1 MSTTVGRTRK
11 GAGAI
16 WIILGLI
23 LLLSDSGAGW
33 LFCIIG
39 LVTISQD
46 GGSVTTGSRQKSQYL
61 TVFLLIISL
70 VITSL
75 YLFLIGG

>member
-1 MSTTVGRTRK
+1 MSSAVGQTRR
-11 GAGAI
+11 GTGAI

-33 LFCIIG
+33 LFVIIG
-39 LVTISQD
+39 LVTLSQD
-46 GGSVTTGSRQKSQYL
+46 GGCVTSGSPRKSQYL

-75 YLFLIGG
+75 FLFLIGG